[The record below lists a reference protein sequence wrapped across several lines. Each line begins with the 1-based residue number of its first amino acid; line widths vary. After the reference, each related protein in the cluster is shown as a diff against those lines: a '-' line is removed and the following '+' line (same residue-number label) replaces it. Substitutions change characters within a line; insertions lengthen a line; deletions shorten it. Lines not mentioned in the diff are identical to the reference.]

1 MGRYLALL
9 LALLIAGPAFATERV
24 KVDPF
29 IKAGPGY
36 SAANGSITGYV
47 PSKSNADLL
56 LEAERKGWMG
66 GSAAKTPVT
75 VKPKVTVPVAGIGSK
90 LKAGLKTNAGQLVMS
105 AAISG
110 AIAGVGWVMSDDNT
124 KIQRKTCTV
133 DGVESTNCDTKPTNS
148 GVAQYGVCNYYN
160 ASTTIDKNMVFT
172 QTGSGA
178 GTYLHTA
185 SCRLLASEGWTQLNN
200 CTSSALGYSGS
211 CASVTPGNPYP
222 RSYKRLI
229 QATEIN
235 PNGKVDLKE
244 SDWGAIDPWIAAQSA
259 AWLKTLLSDVC
270 GGSYGT
276 VNPQGCYDDLQKQS
290 KAIIAG
296 PPSVQGPK
304 QTTTG
309 TYNRP
314 DGTLGNTS
322 TTTNTT
328 YNIRYGDTFFDY
340 DTVTTKTT
348 TQDGVKTGEETT
360 TDEGEPQEKP
370 DEEKDKEDEEKPE
383 RLASGEPCDVPLSC
397 SGDAIDCAVL
407 TQEKALRCAYEKQSD
422 YEKHK
427 AEIKAAVTGPK
438 FEMDDSTEIQ
448 IPSFINQG
456 TRFLPASCPADKTF
470 SLRTNGGR
478 TFAVTYEPLC
488 AAATDLGYLIVIAV
502 GAFCVLYVGR
512 SLGGE

>member
-9 LALLIAGPAFATERV
+9 LVLIAGPALATERV

-47 PSKSNADLL
+47 PSKSNTDLL

-66 GSAAKTPVT
+66 TSAAKTPVT
-75 VKPKVTVPVAGIGSK
+75 VKPKVTIPVSGIGSK
-90 LKAGLKTNAGQLVMS
+90 LKAGLKTNAGQLAMS

-124 KIQRKTCTV
+124 KIQKKDPGTAPETV
-133 DGVESTNCDTKPTNS
+133 NTTDGTYYWKYAPVSNS
-148 GVAQYGVCNYYN
+148 A
-160 ASTTIDKNMVFT
+160 ASTPLASCVIVGTSVSQPFHGHFVSKVNDTRYTCAYYDQFDRLMGPFSYIDRSGNHCA
-172 QTGSGA
+172 TGYTWDA
-178 GTYLHTA
+178 VTA
-185 SCRLLASEGWTQLNN
+185 SCLSPEQKKDL
-200 CTSSALGYSGS
+200 
-211 CASVTPGNPYP
+211 
-222 RSYKRLI
+222 
-229 QATEIN
+229 TET
-235 PNGKVDLKE
+235 
-244 SDWGAIDPWIAAQSA
+244 DWNAIDPWIAAQSA
-259 AWLKTLLSDVC
+259 QWLKTLLMDVC

-290 KAIIAG
+290 KAIITG
-296 PPSVQGPK
+296 PASVQGPK

-309 TYNRP
+309 TYNRL

-322 TTTNTT
+322 STTNTT
-328 YNIRYGDTFFDY
+328 YNIRYGDTYFDY

-348 TQDGVKTGEETT
+348 TEDGVTTGEETT
-360 TDEGEPQEKP
+360 SDQGDPQEKP

-422 YEKHK
+422 YEKHE
-427 AEIKAAVTGPK
+427 ADIKAAVTGAK